1 MNRPKTLYFHDGQN
15 IKDYSSINILKHP
28 KNEKR
33 RGWGDTEIEI
43 KIPGTGEVIWK
54 GHNKVILPGAG
65 FIARAIFDLPSYE
78 EITPSYNTALGLE
91 NTVYETPDSNHKTFL
106 FCVGTD
112 GCGREMSQ
120 VYDVNY
126 AKWCAP
132 EDLVPFRYQ
141 LYTEDLDITLR
152 DVYYGRKEIGD
163 RIAYYFKAFETEPV
177 FVQQYVDGTPI
188 DSNVY
193 ESEKTEEIESYVELR
208 LAVTKEDCRDYF
220 IQTTGINDA
229 RINTISLCTT
239 HFKYF
244 ESNGQ
249 QIQYPQDVR
258 ALTKLNFPSE
268 PLIDLSKGLDIIYH
282 VYF

>member
-1 MNRPKTLYFHDGQN
+1 MERPKTLYLHDGPN
-15 IKDYSSINILKHP
+15 VKDYSSINILRHP
-28 KNEKR
+28 KNKNR

-43 KIPGTGEVIWK
+43 RIPGTDEVIWR

-65 FIARAIFDLPSYE
+65 FLARAMFDIPNYE

-91 NTVYETPDSNHKTFL
+91 NTVYETPDSLHKTFL

-120 VYDVNY
+120 VFDVDY
-126 AKWCAP
+126 GKWCAP
-132 EDLVPFRYQ
+132 ENLVPFRYE
-141 LYTEDLDITLR
+141 LYSEDLDITLR
-152 DVYYGRKEIGD
+152 EVYFGRKEIGD
-163 RIAYYFKAFETEPV
+163 RIAYYFKAFESEPV
-177 FVQQYVDGTPI
+177 FYQQYVDGTPI

-193 ESEKTEEIESYVELR
+193 TSNKTEEIESYVELR

-229 RINTISLCTT
+229 RINTISLCTAWRKT
-239 HFKYF
+239 F
-244 ESNGQ
+244 EENGQ
-249 QIQYPQDVR
+249 NIIYMQDVR
-258 ALTKLNFPSE
+258 PITKLNYSSE